1 MNGEESTSNL
11 GVSTVSDSKA
21 SDSVVAEQPPRPPR
35 RWLVPLLIGL
45 AIAGG
50 LGWIIFNRFI
60 LPIMIASQMKP
71 QPMPV
76 AIANPRTGQ
85 IEDSSDYAAN
95 LDSRQSVTLQPRV
108 GGQVSAIFVRP
119 GDQVQAGQPLLQIDA
134 AEQQAQVASR
144 TAAAQTTAAEVDSA
158 LADVESANQ
167 TLRAVEAQ
175 RATAQANVQLNQREY
190 ERFQELERQGASTRQ
205 VVDQRL
211 NALQTAQAALRQ
223 AEAEIQA
230 QQAAIARAKSVV
242 ARNQRAVEQA
252 QATIAEGQAQL
263 QYYTIRAPFSG
274 TIGDIPVKEGD
285 TVGNTTQ
292 LLNLTQNQQLD
303 IQLQVPLERAEALR
317 PGLPVKLLGEQGQE
331 IQTGRI
337 SFIAPNVDPSTQ
349 SVLTKARFEN
359 VKNFRSSQFVRAR
372 VVWQQKPG
380 VLAPTSAISRLGGR
394 DFLFVAAPFK
404 DSGCQAPAQSQGG
417 GKVEVTPDQLVAAQ
431 KPVKLG
437 KIVGNDQEIL
447 EGLNAAD
454 RIVTSGI
461 LQLQNCMPIAD
472 GAAAQ

>member
-1 MNGEESTSNL
+1 
-11 GVSTVSDSKA
+11 V
-21 SDSVVAEQPPRPPR
+21 
-35 RWLVPLLIGL
+35 GL

-60 LPIMIASQMKP
+60 LPLMIASQMKA

-76 AIANPRTGQ
+76 QLDSPKSGQ
-85 IEDSSDYAAN
+85 IEDSSDYAAS

-108 GGQVSAIFVRP
+108 NGQVSAIFVRP

-144 TAAAQTTAAEVDSA
+144 TAAAQTAAAEVDSA
-158 LADVESANQ
+158 VADVEAANQ
-167 TLRAVEAQ
+167 TLRSLEAQ

-190 ERFQELERQGASTRQ
+190 ERFRELERQGASTKQ

-223 AEAEIQA
+223 AEAELQA
-230 QQAAIARAKSVV
+230 QQAAIDRTKTTV

-252 QATIAEGQAQL
+252 QANIAEGQAQL

-274 TIGDIPVKEGD
+274 TVGDIPVKEGD
-285 TVGNTTQ
+285 TVSNATQ

-303 IQLQVPLERAEALR
+303 IQLQVPLERASALR
-317 PGLPVKLLGEQGQE
+317 SGLPVKLLGDQGQE
-331 IQTGRI
+331 LQTGRI
-337 SFIAPNVDPSTQ
+337 SFIAPNVEPGTQ
-349 SVLTKARFEN
+349 SVLAKARFEN

-372 VVWQQKPG
+372 VVWQTKPG
-380 VLAPTSAISRLGGR
+380 VLVPTSAISRLGGR
-394 DFLFVAAPFK
+394 DFIFVAAPFRE
-404 DSGCQAPAQSQGG
+404 SGCEAPAQSQGG

-447 EGLNAAD
+447 EGLTGAE

-472 GAAAQ
+472 GAQAR